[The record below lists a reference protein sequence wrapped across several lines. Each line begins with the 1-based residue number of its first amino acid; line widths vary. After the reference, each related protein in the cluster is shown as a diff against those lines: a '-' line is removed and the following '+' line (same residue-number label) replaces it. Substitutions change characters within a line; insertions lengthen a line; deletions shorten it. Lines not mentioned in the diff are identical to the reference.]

1 LTRHWPVI
9 RLIARRELRDLL
21 RDRRTLFLII
31 VLPMLLYPVFALA
44 GLAFAVSM
52 MGQKTLVGV
61 AGLEHLPRAV
71 AHPEAV
77 VGGSLL
83 LTEADRRVNLPPLV
97 VDGGFLPRYAESEI
111 ELGPIEII
119 PLPNGDE
126 VPLQKRQ
133 VDAMVVIPP
142 DLIQRMESGEQ
153 PTIRLLS
160 REGDETSKLAAKRV
174 GGILRRWQQNLKEV
188 RFARHGLPAK
198 FDEPVHIDDPEES
211 KPPVARTADE
221 LRDTL
226 VKFLPFLLVM
236 WTMAGALHPAIDLT
250 AGEKER
256 GTMETL
262 LISPAERSEIVA
274 GKFLAVL
281 AFSYGSA
288 LSNVFWMAGGAM
300 VLGWFLPFPILSL
313 GGLAWCVL
321 LALPL
326 AALFSAVALALGVF
340 ARSTKEGQYY
350 LLPLFL
356 LTLPLTL
363 WSLAPGLKLNF
374 GLSLVPVTG
383 MVLLQQQLMSVAGEP
398 VPLAYWLSTLGALA
412 VYVLL
417 ALWWASAQFRRES
430 VLFRDSERVN
440 FGAWLRG
447 LFSRRRLP

>member
-52 MGQKTLVGV
+52 LGQKTLVGV
-61 AGLEHLPRAV
+61 AGLEHLPRVV

-83 LTEADRRVNLPPLV
+83 STEIDRRVELPPLI
-97 VDGGFLPRYAESEI
+97 VDGGFLPRYAESEV
-111 ELGPIEII
+111 ELGPIEIV
-119 PLPNGDE
+119 PLASDDE
-126 VPLQKRQ
+126 SPLQKRE
-133 VDAMVVIPP
+133 VDVMLVVPP
-142 DLIQRMESGEQ
+142 DLIQQMERGEQ

-160 REGDETSKLAAKRV
+160 REGDETSKLAAKR
-174 GGILRRWQQNLKEV
+174 GGAILRRWQQKLKEV
-188 RFARHGLPAK
+188 RFARRGLPAK

-281 AFSYGSA
+281 AFSYASA
-288 LSNVFWMAGGAM
+288 LWNVFWMAGGAM

-447 LFSRRRLP
+447 LFSRGRLP